1 MKKIL
6 IATKNSG
13 KAQEYRLLF
22 EPKGFK
28 VMTLIDLPEDE
39 LPLINENGKTFTE
52 NAIIKAQTLMSVT
65 HSTVLADDS
74 GLCVDFLGGAP
85 GIYSARY
92 AGDHD
97 DDANRKKLLKKLQG
111 IPQEK
116 RTAHFHTTIV
126 VVNPNK
132 PMLEVSGE
140 AQGRILEHESG
151 NGGFG
156 YDPLFYSNDLHCSF
170 ADVSLEEKNRVSHR
184 GKAVQNL
191 MRKFDHWW
199 EN

>member
-6 IATKNSG
+6 IATKNAG
-13 KAQEYRLLF
+13 KAQEYRNLF

-28 VMTLIDLPEDE
+28 VVTLIDLPEDK
-39 LPLINENGKTFTE
+39 LPIINENGKTFVE
-52 NAIIKAQTLMSVT
+52 NATIKARTLMSVT

-74 GLCVDFLGGAP
+74 GLCVDALDGAP

-97 DDANRKKLLKKLQG
+97 DCANRRKLLQKLQG
-111 IPQEK
+111 VPQEK

-132 PMLEVSGE
+132 PTLEVNGE
-140 AQGRILEHESG
+140 AQGRILERESG
-151 NGGFG
+151 NDGFG
-156 YDPLFYSNDLHCSF
+156 YDPLFYSDDLHCSF
-170 ADVSLEEKNRVSHR
+170 ADVSLKEKNRVSHR
-184 GKAVQNL
+184 GKAVQKL
-191 MRKFDHWW
+191 MQKFDHWW